1 MEKEEKSHII
11 QLPNTTKW
19 PKESAGSHMTTKVP
33 VIDSETTLGTINRLV
48 FNNITKFDA
57 INYIYVV
64 NKKGVLTG
72 VLSMKEVFRRQGS
85 SKVGKASKKVT
96 VYVHPETDQERV
108 IYLALRNNIK
118 AIPIVDKEG
127 VLLGVVPS
135 DKILSILYHEAREDA
150 LHIAGIHK
158 KEEQFDDILETPLIT
173 SYRYRV
179 PWLILGMFGGL
190 FAARIVGLFQTT
202 LEQNLLLAA
211 FIPLMVYIS
220 NAVAVQG
227 QTILVRD
234 ISASDKIPYVKYI
247 IRQGGVSFLIAIT
260 LSVLF
265 FIISR
270 LGFTLSFF
278 VGFVAALAM
287 LVSINVATFLGM
299 LVPIILKRL
308 KIDPALGSGPLSTIL
323 QDTMTIII
331 YFGVASVML

>member
-1 MEKEEKSHII
+1 
-11 QLPNTTKW
+11 
-19 PKESAGSHMTTKVP
+19 MTTKIP
-33 VIDSETTLGTINRLV
+33 VVDSETTLGTINRLV
-48 FNNITKFDA
+48 FSNITKFDT

-72 VLSMKEVFRRQGS
+72 VLSIKEVFRRQES
-85 SKVGKASKKVT
+85 SKVGKASKKAT

-118 AIPIVDKEG
+118 AIPVVNKEG

-158 KEEQFDDILETPLIT
+158 KEAQFDNILETPLIT

-234 ISASDKIPYVKYI
+234 ISVSDKIPYVKYI
-247 IRQGGVSFLIAIT
+247 IRQGGISFLIAIT
-260 LSVLF
+260 LSALF

-270 LGFTLSFF
+270 LGFTPSFF

-299 LVPIILKRL
+299 LVPIMLKRM
-308 KIDPALGSGPLSTIL
+308 KMDPALGSGPLSTIL

-331 YFGVASVML
+331 YFSVASLML